1 MRQLDEGL
9 AGGDPMSFRLDLH
22 RSGGQIILDIGSRF
36 WMLFLWPG
44 IPRLHYQSRRSDR
57 RWVFPRYPKLREP
70 F

>member
-1 MRQLDEGL
+1 
-9 AGGDPMSFRLDLH
+9 MSFRIDLH
-22 RSGGQIILDIGSRF
+22 RFGGHIMFDTSRRL

-57 RWVFPRYPKLREP
+57 RWIFPKYPQLKPP